1 MPSQDLPNVFIH
13 PLADCQSR
21 NVGRGTR
28 IWQFVVVLE
37 RARIGTECNINCHCF
52 VENDVTIG
60 NRVTIKSG
68 VYVWDGVTLE
78 DDVFVGPNATFTND
92 KRPRSK
98 VYPEKF
104 LPTVVREGA
113 SIGAGAVILPGLT
126 IGAGAMIG
134 AGAVV
139 TKDVPEGGVVF
150 GAAASI
156 RRFTKGPLP

>member
-1 MPSQDLPNVFIH
+1 MPGKDLPVAFVH

-21 NVGRGTR
+21 SLGRGTKV
-28 IWQFVVVLE
+28 WQFVVILE
-37 RARIGTECNINCHCF
+37 RARIGEDCNINCHCF
-52 VENDVTIG
+52 VENDVVIG

-68 VYVWDGVTLE
+68 VYVWDGITLE

-98 VYPEKF
+98 EYPEKF
-104 LPTVVREGA
+104 LGTLVKKRA

-139 TKDVPEGGVVF
+139 TKDVPDGAVVY
-150 GAAASI
+150 GDAAAI
-156 RRFTKGPLP
+156 RGTTR